1 MENLIFCAV
10 AQILTQR
17 SVIYIYIYIYI
28 NYDDN
33 ELANKLANALINH
46 KLTI

>member
-17 SVIYIYIYIYI
+17 SVIYIYIYI